1 MRLAPALGVLVFSST
16 AFAQIHWDAG
26 VHGGAS
32 ERILAGAKGV
42 NPGIALPGPAFGLQG
57 HVALI
62 PFVRVGLYGS
72 FEVSSIDGI
81 RAPARNFLAVG
92 GQAKVLSPWP
102 RGNTRIFATLG
113 FGYVGVF
120 APGYRTDIHPDPLNP
135 MMTVPVEVN
144 ASGGGFAEIPFG
156 IGASYKLRGPLVVY
170 AQLLARFGL
179 GFWGTLYGENGGR
192 NARTMTGAPVSL
204 SPDGYDILS
213 LGLVVGI
220 GLDL

>member
-1 MRLAPALGVLVFSST
+1 MKLGPALAVLFVSST

-42 NPGIALPGPAFGLQG
+42 GPATALPGPTFGVQG
-57 HVALI
+57 HIALI

-72 FEVSSIDGI
+72 FEMSSIDGAQ
-81 RAPARNFLAVG
+81 APARNFYAVG

-102 RGNTRIFATLG
+102 RGDVRIFATVG
-113 FGYVGVF
+113 FGYVG
-120 APGYRTDIHPDPLNP
+120 AYGPSYQATIHPDPLNKA
-135 MMTVPVEVN
+135 MTIGANVDG
-144 ASGGGFAEIPFG
+144 SGGGFAEIPVG
-156 IGASYKLRGPLVVY
+156 IGATYKLRGPLMVY
-170 AQLLARFGL
+170 AELLTRFGL

-192 NARTMTGAPVSL
+192 VAHTETGTPIAL
-204 SPDGYDILS
+204 SPYGYDVLS
-213 LGLVVGI
+213 LGLVIGV